1 MSVNQ
6 EKRFEFQGNRFSYI
20 KNVLEQE
27 RLIGL
32 VSELMKMTKRG
43 QKPLVL
49 DLGAGTG
56 NLSLKFIRR
65 GCKVVAAD
73 VSQESLKTLKDKANY
88 NDLLEVML
96 TSEKLPFLEN
106 TFDITATY
114 SVLHH
119 IPDYLNTFK
128 EMIRVTKPGGLIFID
143 FEANENRYF
152 PENHLKKYYSL
163 LNIFQKEDPNRDR
176 DGEIHIWPDDHV
188 EWEEIKKITND
199 SGCEIVL
206 ERDYLMY
213 QPKGG
218 VEIYKKFKDKC
229 DDMKSIIIRKNV

>member
-1 MSVNQ
+1 MLVNQ
-6 EKRFEFQGNRFSYI
+6 GKLFESQSHQLSYI

-32 VSELMKMTKRG
+32 VSELMKMTKRD

-56 NLSLKFIRR
+56 NLSLKFIRH

-73 VSQESLKTLKDKANY
+73 ISQESLKTLNDKTNRD
-88 NDLLEVML
+88 NLLGVVL

-128 EMIRVTKPGGLIFID
+128 EMIRVTKLGGLIFID

-152 PENHLKKYYSL
+152 PKNNLKKYYSL

-176 DGEIHIWPDDHV
+176 GEEIHIWPDDHV
-188 EWEEIKKITND
+188 EWEKIKKITD
-199 SGCEIVL
+199 ESGCEIVL

-229 DDMKSIIIRKNV
+229 DDMKSIIIKKNV